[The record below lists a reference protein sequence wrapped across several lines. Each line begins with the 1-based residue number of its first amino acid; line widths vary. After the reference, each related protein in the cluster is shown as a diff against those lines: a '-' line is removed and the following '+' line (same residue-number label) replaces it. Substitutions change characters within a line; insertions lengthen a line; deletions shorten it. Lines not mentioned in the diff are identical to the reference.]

1 MDVQQLHYAPLLNQL
16 HQRAVRSVVS
26 QLALRSKSLTHYLE
40 SQYFQPPGQEGSL
53 LADPVFESTFGWMPA
68 DETMEDLRDK
78 LISSPLVD
86 ALSKA
91 PVPFRHQLTAWRTI
105 LEDKKSL
112 LVSSG
117 TGSGKT
123 ECFMV
128 PVLEDLI
135 RQQKSTRQSLTGTQA
150 IFLYPLNALINSQ
163 QERLREWTRGFKGKI
178 RFALYNG
185 ETRHTKYEIQE
196 DQLKVP
202 EQALSREAI
211 YEAPP
216 SIMVTNTT
224 MLEYMLIRRKDAPI
238 IEKSQGMLKYIVL
251 DEAHS
256 YIGSQAAELALL
268 LRRVMQAFN
277 VGPGT
282 DKPVQIIATSA
293 TIGEDSPEG
302 NKELAKFVADLA
314 GVTERDVKVVR
325 GYRQIPRVSESL
337 IRHEYPTSLT
347 SLKSLSPQDLY
358 QQLCHYRVAQQLRQ
372 ALTHPG
378 RQAVRLSELLNV
390 ARRTWPDINHR
401 ELLQLLDLMAR
412 SREGEL
418 AFTPLRMH
426 GFIRTLAG
434 LWACSNKQCSHKA
447 HELNQSDWPFG
458 QVWFEQRQY
467 CDCGAP
473 VFEVLRCSGCGSAYL
488 SAKEEMR
495 GDGTNWLVAQPAAAE
510 VDEFALDVDV
520 YSEDEDNDELDNN
533 SQFDRLIASDGEK
546 YIISLEETTA
556 GKIDS
561 EAQKHYEI
569 NLLRPESRGEG
580 RNNSFA
586 CVCCGDTQRK
596 NNPLFRPLRLGAP
609 FFLNEIIP
617 TLLEFSPLPQT
628 REEQLGPFN
637 GRRLLTFTDSRQGTA
652 RISARLQQDADK
664 ATLRALCYQEL
675 ANITEPSAKL
685 SPAHCALLEKVIS
698 QFSVLP
704 LKNSIDALKKA
715 MAANEELSPTDIQAL
730 KIIEPMVSSLST
742 EHAEAMQILQ
752 ANSGNQQKKTM
763 SWQTLSEQLV
773 GSVDLA
779 DRMRGSFKEL
789 SGLDLT
795 KQQFADF
802 CLYSEFGRRPKN
814 AWTLESLGLVAIHY
828 PFIDKVTTCPQDWK
842 TLLPDPDKQLA
853 EWRNLLKITL
863 DFFIRENS
871 AVFYENEQYPRWMG
885 ARFPVKML
893 QGPDKKNKG
902 QKRDQLWPQIRDRHY
917 NRVIKLLIAVFPA
930 IQPEQAHWKSLVNH
944 LMIEVWDAI
953 RPCLR
958 QFESGYQLDIKQ
970 QAEFYSPK
978 QVWRCPYTRRALDV
992 TLLGYSP
999 YLPGSKEIAPEKAV
1013 LIEMPELPVRHWR
1026 LSGGGEIAREE
1037 RLEWLE
1043 SNALIQHAREEGLWS
1058 TRSDRL
1064 ALKDSWYRLEEHSAQ

>member
-715 MAANEELSPTDIQAL
+715 MAANEELSPADIQSL
-730 KIIEPMVSSLST
+730 KIIEPMVSSLSP

-752 ANSGNQQKKTM
+752 VNSGNQQKKTM

-917 NRVIKLLIAVFPA
+917 NRVIKLLM
-930 IQPEQAHWKSLVNH
+930 STT
-944 LMIEVWDAI
+944 D
-953 RPCLR
+953 
-958 QFESGYQLDIKQ
+958 
-970 QAEFYSPK
+970 
-978 QVWRCPYTRRALDV
+978 
-992 TLLGYSP
+992 
-999 YLPGSKEIAPEKAV
+999 EK
-1013 LIEMPELPVRHWR
+1013 
-1026 LSGGGEIAREE
+1026 
-1037 RLEWLE
+1037 
-1043 SNALIQHAREEGLWS
+1043 
-1058 TRSDRL
+1058 
-1064 ALKDSWYRLEEHSAQ
+1064 

>member
-185 ETRHTKYEIQE
+185 ETRHTKYEVQE

-325 GYRQIPRVSESL
+325 GYRQIPQVSESL

-347 SLKSLSPQDLY
+347 SLKSL
-358 QQLCHYRVAQQLRQ
+358 
-372 ALTHPG
+372 
-378 RQAVRLSELLNV
+378 
-390 ARRTWPDINHR
+390 
-401 ELLQLLDLMAR
+401 
-412 SREGEL
+412 
-418 AFTPLRMH
+418 
-426 GFIRTLAG
+426 
-434 LWACSNKQCSHKA
+434 
-447 HELNQSDWPFG
+447 
-458 QVWFEQRQY
+458 
-467 CDCGAP
+467 
-473 VFEVLRCSGCGSAYL
+473 VLRIF
-488 SAKEEMR
+488 
-495 GDGTNWLVAQPAAAE
+495 T
-510 VDEFALDVDV
+510 
-520 YSEDEDNDELDNN
+520 
-533 SQFDRLIASDGEK
+533 
-546 YIISLEETTA
+546 
-556 GKIDS
+556 
-561 EAQKHYEI
+561 
-569 NLLRPESRGEG
+569 
-580 RNNSFA
+580 NSFVITVWPSN
-586 CVCCGDTQRK
+586 CV
-596 NNPLFRPLRLGAP
+596 
-609 FFLNEIIP
+609 
-617 TLLEFSPLPQT
+617 
-628 REEQLGPFN
+628 
-637 GRRLLTFTDSRQGTA
+637 
-652 RISARLQQDADK
+652 
-664 ATLRALCYQEL
+664 
-675 ANITEPSAKL
+675 
-685 SPAHCALLEKVIS
+685 
-698 QFSVLP
+698 
-704 LKNSIDALKKA
+704 
-715 MAANEELSPTDIQAL
+715 
-730 KIIEPMVSSLST
+730 
-742 EHAEAMQILQ
+742 
-752 ANSGNQQKKTM
+752 
-763 SWQTLSEQLV
+763 
-773 GSVDLA
+773 
-779 DRMRGSFKEL
+779 
-789 SGLDLT
+789 
-795 KQQFADF
+795 
-802 CLYSEFGRRPKN
+802 
-814 AWTLESLGLVAIHY
+814 
-828 PFIDKVTTCPQDWK
+828 
-842 TLLPDPDKQLA
+842 
-853 EWRNLLKITL
+853 
-863 DFFIRENS
+863 
-871 AVFYENEQYPRWMG
+871 
-885 ARFPVKML
+885 
-893 QGPDKKNKG
+893 
-902 QKRDQLWPQIRDRHY
+902 KR
-917 NRVIKLLIAVFPA
+917 
-930 IQPEQAHWKSLVNH
+930 
-944 LMIEVWDAI
+944 
-953 RPCLR
+953 
-958 QFESGYQLDIKQ
+958 
-970 QAEFYSPK
+970 
-978 QVWRCPYTRRALDV
+978 
-992 TLLGYSP
+992 
-999 YLPGSKEIAPEKAV
+999 
-1013 LIEMPELPVRHWR
+1013 
-1026 LSGGGEIAREE
+1026 
-1037 RLEWLE
+1037 
-1043 SNALIQHAREEGLWS
+1043 
-1058 TRSDRL
+1058 
-1064 ALKDSWYRLEEHSAQ
+1064 

>member
-53 LADPVFESTFGWMPA
+53 LADPIFESTFGWMPA

-185 ETRHTKYEIQE
+185 ETRHTKYEVQE

-488 SAKEEMR
+488 SAKEEVR

-533 SQFDRLIASDGEK
+533 SQFDRLIAIDGEK

-596 NNPLFRPLRLGAP
+596 IILYSVRFDLARP
-609 FFLNEIIP
+609 FF
-617 TLLEFSPLPQT
+617 
-628 REEQLGPFN
+628 
-637 GRRLLTFTDSRQGTA
+637 
-652 RISARLQQDADK
+652 
-664 ATLRALCYQEL
+664 
-675 ANITEPSAKL
+675 
-685 SPAHCALLEKVIS
+685 
-698 QFSVLP
+698 
-704 LKNSIDALKKA
+704 
-715 MAANEELSPTDIQAL
+715 
-730 KIIEPMVSSLST
+730 
-742 EHAEAMQILQ
+742 
-752 ANSGNQQKKTM
+752 
-763 SWQTLSEQLV
+763 
-773 GSVDLA
+773 
-779 DRMRGSFKEL
+779 
-789 SGLDLT
+789 
-795 KQQFADF
+795 
-802 CLYSEFGRRPKN
+802 
-814 AWTLESLGLVAIHY
+814 
-828 PFIDKVTTCPQDWK
+828 
-842 TLLPDPDKQLA
+842 
-853 EWRNLLKITL
+853 
-863 DFFIRENS
+863 
-871 AVFYENEQYPRWMG
+871 
-885 ARFPVKML
+885 
-893 QGPDKKNKG
+893 
-902 QKRDQLWPQIRDRHY
+902 
-917 NRVIKLLIAVFPA
+917 
-930 IQPEQAHWKSLVNH
+930 
-944 LMIEVWDAI
+944 
-953 RPCLR
+953 
-958 QFESGYQLDIKQ
+958 
-970 QAEFYSPK
+970 
-978 QVWRCPYTRRALDV
+978 
-992 TLLGYSP
+992 
-999 YLPGSKEIAPEKAV
+999 
-1013 LIEMPELPVRHWR
+1013 
-1026 LSGGGEIAREE
+1026 
-1037 RLEWLE
+1037 
-1043 SNALIQHAREEGLWS
+1043 
-1058 TRSDRL
+1058 
-1064 ALKDSWYRLEEHSAQ
+1064 

>member
-78 LISSPLVD
+78 LISSPQVD

-185 ETRHTKYEIQE
+185 ETRHTKYEVQE

-586 CVCCGDTQRK
+586 CVAVVTPNEKIILYSVRFDLAR
-596 NNPLFRPLRLGAP
+596 P
-609 FFLNEIIP
+609 FF
-617 TLLEFSPLPQT
+617 
-628 REEQLGPFN
+628 
-637 GRRLLTFTDSRQGTA
+637 
-652 RISARLQQDADK
+652 
-664 ATLRALCYQEL
+664 
-675 ANITEPSAKL
+675 
-685 SPAHCALLEKVIS
+685 
-698 QFSVLP
+698 
-704 LKNSIDALKKA
+704 
-715 MAANEELSPTDIQAL
+715 
-730 KIIEPMVSSLST
+730 
-742 EHAEAMQILQ
+742 
-752 ANSGNQQKKTM
+752 
-763 SWQTLSEQLV
+763 
-773 GSVDLA
+773 
-779 DRMRGSFKEL
+779 
-789 SGLDLT
+789 
-795 KQQFADF
+795 
-802 CLYSEFGRRPKN
+802 
-814 AWTLESLGLVAIHY
+814 
-828 PFIDKVTTCPQDWK
+828 
-842 TLLPDPDKQLA
+842 
-853 EWRNLLKITL
+853 
-863 DFFIRENS
+863 
-871 AVFYENEQYPRWMG
+871 
-885 ARFPVKML
+885 
-893 QGPDKKNKG
+893 
-902 QKRDQLWPQIRDRHY
+902 
-917 NRVIKLLIAVFPA
+917 
-930 IQPEQAHWKSLVNH
+930 
-944 LMIEVWDAI
+944 
-953 RPCLR
+953 
-958 QFESGYQLDIKQ
+958 
-970 QAEFYSPK
+970 
-978 QVWRCPYTRRALDV
+978 
-992 TLLGYSP
+992 
-999 YLPGSKEIAPEKAV
+999 
-1013 LIEMPELPVRHWR
+1013 
-1026 LSGGGEIAREE
+1026 
-1037 RLEWLE
+1037 
-1043 SNALIQHAREEGLWS
+1043 
-1058 TRSDRL
+1058 
-1064 ALKDSWYRLEEHSAQ
+1064 

>member
-224 MLEYMLIRRKDAPI
+224 MLEYMQIRRKDAPI

-685 SPAHCALLEKVIS
+685 SPAHCALLESFIA
-698 QFSVLP
+698 QFSILP

-715 MAANEELSPTDIQAL
+715 MVANEELSPADIQAL
-730 KIIEPMVSSLST
+730 KIIEPMVSSLSPD
-742 EHAEAMQILQ
+742 HAEAMQILQ

-814 AWTLESLGLVAIHY
+814 AWTLESLGVVAIHY

-944 LMIEVWDAI
+944 
-953 RPCLR
+953 
-958 QFESGYQLDIKQ
+958 
-970 QAEFYSPK
+970 
-978 QVWRCPYTRRALDV
+978 
-992 TLLGYSP
+992 
-999 YLPGSKEIAPEKAV
+999 
-1013 LIEMPELPVRHWR
+1013 
-1026 LSGGGEIAREE
+1026 
-1037 RLEWLE
+1037 
-1043 SNALIQHAREEGLWS
+1043 
-1058 TRSDRL
+1058 
-1064 ALKDSWYRLEEHSAQ
+1064 

>member
-1 MDVQQLHYAPLLNQL
+1 M
-16 HQRAVRSVVS
+16 
-26 QLALRSKSLTHYLE
+26 
-40 SQYFQPPGQEGSL
+40 
-53 LADPVFESTFGWMPA
+53 
-68 DETMEDLRDK
+68 
-78 LISSPLVD
+78 
-86 ALSKA
+86 
-91 PVPFRHQLTAWRTI
+91 
-105 LEDKKSL
+105 
-112 LVSSG
+112 
-117 TGSGKT
+117 
-123 ECFMV
+123 
-128 PVLEDLI
+128 

-185 ETRHTKYEIQE
+185 ETRHTKYEVQE

-302 NKELAKFVADLA
+302 NKVLAKFVADLA

-495 GDGTNWLVAQPAAAE
+495 GDGTSWLVAQPAAAE

-628 REEQLGPFN
+628 R
-637 GRRLLTFTDSRQGTA
+637 
-652 RISARLQQDADK
+652 
-664 ATLRALCYQEL
+664 
-675 ANITEPSAKL
+675 
-685 SPAHCALLEKVIS
+685 
-698 QFSVLP
+698 
-704 LKNSIDALKKA
+704 
-715 MAANEELSPTDIQAL
+715 
-730 KIIEPMVSSLST
+730 
-742 EHAEAMQILQ
+742 
-752 ANSGNQQKKTM
+752 
-763 SWQTLSEQLV
+763 
-773 GSVDLA
+773 
-779 DRMRGSFKEL
+779 
-789 SGLDLT
+789 
-795 KQQFADF
+795 
-802 CLYSEFGRRPKN
+802 
-814 AWTLESLGLVAIHY
+814 
-828 PFIDKVTTCPQDWK
+828 
-842 TLLPDPDKQLA
+842 
-853 EWRNLLKITL
+853 
-863 DFFIRENS
+863 
-871 AVFYENEQYPRWMG
+871 
-885 ARFPVKML
+885 
-893 QGPDKKNKG
+893 
-902 QKRDQLWPQIRDRHY
+902 
-917 NRVIKLLIAVFPA
+917 
-930 IQPEQAHWKSLVNH
+930 
-944 LMIEVWDAI
+944 
-953 RPCLR
+953 
-958 QFESGYQLDIKQ
+958 
-970 QAEFYSPK
+970 
-978 QVWRCPYTRRALDV
+978 
-992 TLLGYSP
+992 
-999 YLPGSKEIAPEKAV
+999 
-1013 LIEMPELPVRHWR
+1013 
-1026 LSGGGEIAREE
+1026 
-1037 RLEWLE
+1037 
-1043 SNALIQHAREEGLWS
+1043 
-1058 TRSDRL
+1058 
-1064 ALKDSWYRLEEHSAQ
+1064 

>member
-596 NNPLFRPLRLGAP
+596 IILYSVRFGSARP
-609 FFLNEIIP
+609 FF
-617 TLLEFSPLPQT
+617 
-628 REEQLGPFN
+628 
-637 GRRLLTFTDSRQGTA
+637 
-652 RISARLQQDADK
+652 
-664 ATLRALCYQEL
+664 
-675 ANITEPSAKL
+675 
-685 SPAHCALLEKVIS
+685 
-698 QFSVLP
+698 
-704 LKNSIDALKKA
+704 
-715 MAANEELSPTDIQAL
+715 
-730 KIIEPMVSSLST
+730 
-742 EHAEAMQILQ
+742 
-752 ANSGNQQKKTM
+752 
-763 SWQTLSEQLV
+763 
-773 GSVDLA
+773 
-779 DRMRGSFKEL
+779 
-789 SGLDLT
+789 
-795 KQQFADF
+795 
-802 CLYSEFGRRPKN
+802 
-814 AWTLESLGLVAIHY
+814 
-828 PFIDKVTTCPQDWK
+828 
-842 TLLPDPDKQLA
+842 
-853 EWRNLLKITL
+853 
-863 DFFIRENS
+863 
-871 AVFYENEQYPRWMG
+871 
-885 ARFPVKML
+885 
-893 QGPDKKNKG
+893 
-902 QKRDQLWPQIRDRHY
+902 
-917 NRVIKLLIAVFPA
+917 
-930 IQPEQAHWKSLVNH
+930 
-944 LMIEVWDAI
+944 
-953 RPCLR
+953 
-958 QFESGYQLDIKQ
+958 
-970 QAEFYSPK
+970 
-978 QVWRCPYTRRALDV
+978 
-992 TLLGYSP
+992 
-999 YLPGSKEIAPEKAV
+999 
-1013 LIEMPELPVRHWR
+1013 
-1026 LSGGGEIAREE
+1026 
-1037 RLEWLE
+1037 
-1043 SNALIQHAREEGLWS
+1043 
-1058 TRSDRL
+1058 
-1064 ALKDSWYRLEEHSAQ
+1064 

>member
-715 MAANEELSPTDIQAL
+715 MAANEELSPADIQSL
-730 KIIEPMVSSLST
+730 KIIEPMVSSLSP

-752 ANSGNQQKKTM
+752 VNSGNQQKKTM

-917 NRVIKLLIAVFPA
+917 NRVIKLINR
-930 IQPEQAHWKSLVNH
+930 S
-944 LMIEVWDAI
+944 
-953 RPCLR
+953 
-958 QFESGYQLDIKQ
+958 
-970 QAEFYSPK
+970 
-978 QVWRCPYTRRALDV
+978 
-992 TLLGYSP
+992 
-999 YLPGSKEIAPEKAV
+999 
-1013 LIEMPELPVRHWR
+1013 
-1026 LSGGGEIAREE
+1026 LSG
-1037 RLEWLE
+1037 
-1043 SNALIQHAREEGLWS
+1043 N
-1058 TRSDRL
+1058 TT
-1064 ALKDSWYRLEEHSAQ
+1064 